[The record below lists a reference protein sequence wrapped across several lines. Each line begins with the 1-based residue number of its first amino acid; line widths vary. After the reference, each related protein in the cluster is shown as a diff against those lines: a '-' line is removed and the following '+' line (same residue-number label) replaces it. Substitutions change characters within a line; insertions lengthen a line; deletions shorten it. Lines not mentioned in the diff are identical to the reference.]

1 MAVGIDMETKLYAYA
16 HDRARVSSFAAGSG
30 VAQPNWCAMLYR
42 HMAPIP
48 VLAPL
53 FAHQFGWDEILM
65 FAVPIV
71 LALVGV
77 RYAESRA
84 AKRQAAQQTPDG
96 EQSGESASSAEAAQA
111 GGDNSGEL

>member
-1 MAVGIDMETKLYAYA
+1 MRMTRQGRRRPAA
-16 HDRARVSSFAAGSG
+16 HQ
-30 VAQPNWCAMLYR
+30 VALPIRYAMLYE
-42 HMAPIP
+42 HMPPIIAPAPI
-48 VLAPL
+48 

-84 AKRQAAQQTPDG
+84 AKRQAAQQAAGDQHSSEPTNSVETAD
-96 EQSGESASSAEAAQA
+96 EDSG
-111 GGDNSGEL
+111 

>member
-1 MAVGIDMETKLYAYA
+1 
-16 HDRARVSSFAAGSG
+16 
-30 VAQPNWCAMLYR
+30 MLYQ
-42 HMAPIP
+42 HMAPLLVP
-48 VLAPL
+48 APL

-84 AKRQAAQQTPDG
+84 AKRQAAQEAPGD
-96 EQSGESASSAEAAQA
+96 EQSGQPASSAEAAET
-111 GGDNSGEL
+111 GGDDSGEL